1 MGFLGFTAYFWKF
14 IPINYSLG
22 HNRVSVELQNVEQK
36 QQKPPDK
43 TPPLLQSVFNNVL
56 SLQNE
61 KQQAIL

>member
-22 HNRVSVELQNVEQK
+22 HNQVSLALQNVEQK
-36 QQKPPDK
+36 QKNPNK

-56 SLQNE
+56 SLQNV
-61 KQQAIL
+61 KQQAVL